1 MTFRIAF
8 VAVLFAAILTSC
20 ADRNR
25 VPCEAIVTIAR
36 TKNKALGY
44 VGTVPTIP
52 VRNGVLEV
60 RKCA

>member
-1 MTFRIAF
+1 MIFRTACA
-8 VAVLFAAILTSC
+8 AVIIVAILTSC

-25 VPCEAIVTIAR
+25 IPCEAVTTVR

-44 VGTVPTIP
+44 VGTVP

-60 RKCA
+60 TKCA